1 MQRLDKIRNLLN
13 IFQSNKLKL
22 DKIFNHGLGELGA
35 LEVGGLV
42 PGALEQRAL
51 GLGAL
56 AQGGQG
62 LACKLG
68 ADEPL
73 RRT

>member
-1 MQRLDKIRNLLN
+1 MQRLDKIRNLLI

-22 DKIFNHGLGELGA
+22 DKIFNHGLSELGA

-62 LACKLG
+62 QACMLG
-68 ADEPL
+68 AGEPL